1 MNAITTRRSLAR
13 QPAAP
18 PVIRRTIDIAPRPPV
33 AHPPERQSVISTDF
47 AAGVGVGLFF
57 GAWLMGFAIWI
68 A

>member
-1 MNAITTRRSLAR
+1 MNAITTRRTLAR

-18 PVIRRTIDIAPRPPV
+18 PAIRQTIDVAPRPPV
-33 AHPPERQSVISTDF
+33 APPPERQSVISADF

-57 GAWLMGFAIWI
+57 GAWIMGFAIWF